1 MRRTVRVSGDAIGDI
16 ENIYRYIA
24 EHGGVTIADSVVDAL
39 ERRIAQLSELSERG
53 NYPKE
58 LAAVDN
64 KEYRELHYK
73 PYRIIYSI
81 ETNHVM
87 ILAVLD
93 GRRDIAALLQ
103 RRLRL

>member
-16 ENIYRYIA
+16 ESIYRYIA
-24 EHGGVTIADSVVDAL
+24 EHGGVAIADSIVDAL
-39 ERRIAQLSELSERG
+39 EHRIAQLSELSERG

-58 LAAVDN
+58 LAAIDN
-64 KEYRELHYK
+64 RDYRELHYK
-73 PYRIIYSI
+73 PYRIIYSV
-81 ETNHVM
+81 EANRVM

-93 GRRDIAALLQ
+93 GRRDIAGLLQ